1 MFETALMRRTI
12 ALKDLEPAAQR
23 ILRLQAKAGAIP
35 WFEDGA
41 WDPWNHVEC
50 AMALTVMG
58 HTKEAA
64 AAYDFLART
73 QREDGAWLGEY
84 GNALPMVDRDYISRE
99 KAEALI
105 DSNFC
110 AYPAV
115 GVAHYL
121 DVTRDYTQVREWW
134 PMVKRALDF
143 VLTLR
148 RPDGA
153 IAWSLEA
160 VGTDE
165 DDALLAG
172 NASIAKSFECGI
184 ALASE
189 MGEPCARWRDAHA
202 SLITA
207 LQTRPHVFDRRARG
221 ERFAMDWYYPV
232 LAGALPDAQAR
243 ERIEARWSLFVDDPR
258 GCRCVL
264 DEPWVTIAET
274 AELVMAL
281 LVIGERERAADLLE
295 ATLPYRDD
303 TGVFWMGWQT
313 AENIVWPREQPSWT
327 QAAVILA
334 ADALANPG
342 RGGNILT
349 RKDASKAL

>member
-1 MFETALMRRTI
+1 MMHG
-12 ALKDLEPAAQR
+12 PAAIRTGISLSELRPALER
-23 ILRLQAKAGAIP
+23 IQRLQSADGAIP

-58 HTKEAA
+58 DTAA
-64 AAYDFLART
+64 AGKAYDYLAQN

-99 KAEALI
+99 KAEALA

-110 AYPAV
+110 AYSAV

-121 DVTRDYTQVREWW
+121 EETRDYDRVHEWW

-148 RPDGA
+148 RSDGT
-153 IAWSLEA
+153 ISWSLEA
-160 VGTDE
+160 LGTDQ

-172 NASIAKSFECGI
+172 NASIAKSFECGVY
-184 ALASE
+184 LAGE

-202 SLITA
+202 SLLTA
-207 LQTRPHVFDRRARG
+207 LQTRPDLFDRRGNGA
-221 ERFAMDWYYPV
+221 RFAMDWYYPV
-232 LAGALPDAQAR
+232 LAGALQR
-243 ERIEARWSLFVDDPR
+243 EEARARIAQRWDAFVDDAR

-274 AELVMAL
+274 AELAMAL
-281 LVIGERERAADLLE
+281 VALGDTERAADTLE
-295 ATLPYRDD
+295 ATLRYRDES
-303 TGVFWMGWQT
+303 GVFWMGWQT
-313 AENIVWPREQPSWT
+313 REGIFWPREQPSWT

-334 ADALANPG
+334 ADALSKAAA
-342 RGGNILT
+342 GGSLLT
-349 RKDASKAL
+349 REIGL